1 MVVRVNKTK
10 NYTVMSNHHLIDRN
24 LSLKAKG
31 LLSVVLSLPEDWEYS
46 VSGLASISKEKET
59 SINSALR
66 ELKENGYLVITK
78 KLPNQT
84 TSGRIEY
91 EWDFY
96 EIPQTAEQ
104 EGKKQDLENQGLE
117 FLSLENQ
124 AQLNT
129 NIESTNKENTKE
141 ISIIGKPRKKS
152 FVPPTVEE
160 VKEYCNERNNDVDPE
175 KFVAYYASQKW
186 KKANGRPVEDWKA
199 CVITWEKKNKQNCK
213 PSQSSGNPFLEL
225 LQQEGY
231 KGI

>member
-24 LSLKAKG
+24 LTLKAKG

-96 EIPQTAEQ
+96 EIPKTAEQ
-104 EGKKQDLENQGLE
+104 EGKKQDLENLGLE
-117 FLSLENQ
+117 FLRLENQ

-129 NIESTNKENTKE
+129 NIENTNKENTKE
-141 ISIIGKPRKKS
+141 ISIIGQPNKKS
-152 FVPPTVEE
+152 FVAPTVEE
-160 VKEYCNERNNDVDPE
+160 VAEYCKERNSDVDPE

-186 KKANGRPVEDWKA
+186 KKANGRPVADWKA
-199 CVITWEKKNKQNCK
+199 CVITWEKKEARRYEPGK
-213 PSQSSGNPFLEL
+213 STGNPFLEL
-225 LQQEGY
+225 LNQEGY
-231 KGI
+231 T